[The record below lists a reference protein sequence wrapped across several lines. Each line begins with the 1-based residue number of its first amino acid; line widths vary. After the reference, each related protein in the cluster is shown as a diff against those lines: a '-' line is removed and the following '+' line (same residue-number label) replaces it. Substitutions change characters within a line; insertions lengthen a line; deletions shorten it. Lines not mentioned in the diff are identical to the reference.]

1 MRKHELK
8 TGSARRWSCKP
19 SHPNQTKQ
27 TNQRSCRT
35 TGLPYSVGFTVSFS
49 IVSLIQLCGCT
60 AVRVVLQKEIHLVW
74 VWGVC
79 RILFTTYLVDDATI
93 CTCIR
98 KYMIQVWI
106 FQTLVSLCEA
116 KGKPSSSLPMARAT
130 QAFLDREFHGICV
143 ILYTWFTVSHTCH
156 EAIQLV
162 NDMYT
167 YIYINMIIDI
177 WIYIYVWYMI
187 YIYFI
192 DVSLYVYIYI
202 NLFL

>member
-49 IVSLIQLCGCT
+49 VVSLIQLCGCT

-98 KYMIQVWI
+98 KGMIQFWI

-130 QAFLDREFHGICV
+130 QAFLDREFHGTCV

-167 YIYINMIIDI
+167 YININI
-177 WIYIYVWYMI
+177 WLLIYELYEYIYI
-187 YIYFI
+187 FI
-192 DVSLYVYIYI
+192 DVSLYI